1 MKHILQKLV
10 LIACMS
16 MAAYMTYLQ
25 LQNYLENEDLAS
37 ITYRIFNAEKKD
49 EYPTFTFCFS
59 SEVTWD
65 DEKTIFDEYSE
76 NFNYTIGVTPSSYL
90 AFLKGEKDKQH
101 SSKVIDKFNSIKYND
116 VLVDI
121 VKGGYFDLF
130 TNLLREN
137 ILTNDRPIPH
147 EQMDPIVMSHK
158 FPDEFC
164 FSKNILYEKSLKLMT
179 DIVDLDDSL
188 LILLEKQLVIRVYI
202 HQKGKFLRALK
213 TGPVALITSSEYKEG
228 TIYQFEINHVEVFQK
243 RESSNVPCNGSLVDE
258 DRYILNLVMSKV
270 GCIPTY
276 WEKLANESSL
286 GNTLP
291 NCNSTRQYSDIS
303 GLRKSIMFTNTMN
316 KMYVQPCTEM
326 RIQVDTVKVKP
337 LEEIFGLQFYYTQE
351 KYTQITNK
359 KAYTGETLL
368 GQIGGFVGV

>member
-1 MKHILQKLV
+1 MKYILQKLV

-25 LQNYLENEDLAS
+25 LQNYLENEDLVS

-59 SEVTWD
+59 SEVPWD

-76 NFNYTIGVTPSSYL
+76 KFNYTIGVTPSSYQ
-90 AFLKGEKDKQH
+90 AFLKGEKGKQH

-121 VKGGYFDLF
+121 VTGGYFDLF
-130 TNLLREN
+130 TSLLREN
-137 ILTNDRPIPH
+137 ISNNDRPIP
-147 EQMDPIVMSHK
+147 EKQFDPVVMSHK

-164 FSKNILYEKSLKLMT
+164 FSKDVLYENSLKLVMDT
-179 DIVDLDDSL
+179 VDLDISL
-188 LILLEKQLVIRVYI
+188 PMLLGKQMVIRVYV
-202 HQKGKFLRALK
+202 HQKGKFLRAFK
-213 TGPVALITSSEYKEG
+213 TGPVAFIASSEYKEG
-228 TIYQFEINHVEVFQK
+228 TFYQFEINHVEVFQK

-291 NCNSTRQYSDIS
+291 NCNSTKQYSDIS
-303 GLRKSIMFTNTMN
+303 GLRKSMMYTNTMN
-316 KMYVQPCTEM
+316 KMYVQPCIEM

-337 LEEIFGLQFYYTQE
+337 LEPIFALQFHYTQE